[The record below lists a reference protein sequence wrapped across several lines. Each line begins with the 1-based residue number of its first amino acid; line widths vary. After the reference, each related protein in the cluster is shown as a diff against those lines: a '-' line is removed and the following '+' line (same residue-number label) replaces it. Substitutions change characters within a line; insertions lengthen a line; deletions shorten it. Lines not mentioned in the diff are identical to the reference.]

1 MALMTNDKTS
11 FKLRIKFQ
19 RLLWVEDFERKSAEF
34 LSGSTEIR
42 YLGHDLVDPDFAVVD
57 FEGDVSEHVAHE
69 RLVVGLLALRVELN
83 SGHRHFEGSTR

>member
-1 MALMTNDKTS
+1 MNSCLDHGSHSQTVGKLLKT
-11 FKLRIKFQ
+11 
-19 RLLWVEDFERKSAEF
+19 DFERKSAEF

>member
-1 MALMTNDKTS
+1 MCRIANNQSLPT
-11 FKLRIKFQ
+11 LRCKNEFVPRPWKPQ
-19 RLLWVEDFERKSAEF
+19 PNSRKAAKDSK
-34 LSGSTEIR
+34 
-42 YLGHDLVDPDFAVVD
+42 GHDLVDPDFAVVD